1 VRNVRAVR
9 RPCPEAACSRRPSG
23 AIREN
28 KTIRENKIMG
38 IETTIAH
45 RPGRLA
51 AAAVV
56 TAACL
61 VTLFPLY
68 AFAQMEDLPPRDV
81 YIERG
86 RSSGDSVALCVNGA
100 AMMAPFEKDLA
111 VQIAGRLLLTPKVV
125 EVKTWHPTEPL
136 DYRLP
141 LGFDELYIEFA
152 ERCDGFMGFSLAQ
165 GYPSWLIITRP
176 YMSTRMVLAAAEP
189 EYHKLP
195 DIPPSRPL
203 GTRMLGAVDN
213 QLILYLQ
220 SLPEKDRWKRVPYFN
235 NKVLIDRLLDR
246 SVAAAFVWEP
256 ALYLATGGAP
266 AAAGIHTIPPPFE
279 LLQTEFGIGL
289 RSNDSY
295 LSVALGQAIDS
306 LRADG
311 TIDRL
316 LIEHTLAPKPQTAA
330 QK

>member
-1 VRNVRAVR
+1 M
-9 RPCPEAACSRRPSG
+9 C
-23 AIREN
+23 
-28 KTIRENKIMG
+28 
-38 IETTIAH
+38 IEMPFAH
-45 RPGRLA
+45 RLGHLVA
-51 AAAVV
+51 VAAVTV
-56 TAACL
+56 ACL
-61 VTLFPLY
+61 MTLLLAC
-68 AFAQMEDLPPRDV
+68 AFAQVEDLPPRDV
-81 YIERG
+81 YVERG
-86 RSSGDSVALCVNGA
+86 RSTGDKIALCVNGA

-111 VQIAGRLLLTPKVV
+111 FEIAARLLLAPKVI

-141 LGFDELYIEFA
+141 FGFDELYIEFA

-176 YMSTRMVLAAAEP
+176 YLSTRMVLAAVEP
-189 EYHKLP
+189 EFRKLS
-195 DIPPSRPL
+195 DIPPTSAL

-220 SLPEKDRWKRVPYFN
+220 ALPEKNRWKRVPYFN
-235 NKVLIDRLLDR
+235 NKILIDRLLDR
-246 SVAAAFVWEP
+246 TVAGAFVWEP
-256 ALYLATGGAP
+256 ALYLATAGTP

-306 LRADG
+306 LRTDG

-316 LIEHTLAPKPQTAA
+316 LVEHSLAPKPQAAA
-330 QK
+330 QKQR

>member
-1 VRNVRAVR
+1 MR
-9 RPCPEAACSRRPSG
+9 
-23 AIREN
+23 
-28 KTIRENKIMG
+28 

-45 RPGRLA
+45 PLSRLA
-51 AAAVV
+51 AAAAV
-56 TAACL
+56 TASCL
-61 VTLFPLY
+61 VTLLPVR
-68 AFAQMEDLPPRDV
+68 AFAQVEDLPPRDV
-81 YIERG
+81 YVERG
-86 RSSGDSVALCVNGA
+86 RSAGDTVALCVNAA
-100 AMMAPFEKDLA
+100 AMMAPFEKDVAL
-111 VQIAGRLLLTPKVV
+111 QIAARLLLTPKVI

-152 ERCDGFMGFSLAQ
+152 ERCDGFMGLSLAQ

-176 YMSTRMVLAAAEP
+176 YLSTRMVLATVP
-189 EYHKLP
+189 LEYHKLS
-195 DIPPSRPL
+195 DIPPTSAL

-220 SLPEKDRWKRVPYFN
+220 ALPEKNRWKRVPYFN
-235 NKVLIDRLLDR
+235 NKILIDRLLDR
-246 SVAAAFVWEP
+246 TVAAAFVWEP
-256 ALYLATGGAP
+256 ALYLATAGTP
-266 AAAGIHTIPPPFE
+266 AAEGIHIMPPPFE

-316 LIEHTLAPKPQTAA
+316 LVEHSLAPKPQTAA

>member
-1 VRNVRAVR
+1 M
-9 RPCPEAACSRRPSG
+9 P
-23 AIREN
+23 
-28 KTIRENKIMG
+28 
-38 IETTIAH
+38 IEPTLAH
-45 RPGRLA
+45 RLRRIA
-51 AAAVV
+51 AAA
-56 TAACL
+56 ACL
-61 VTLFPLY
+61 ATLLP
-68 AFAQMEDLPPRDV
+68 ACAHAQEEDLPPRDV
-81 YIERG
+81 YIEKG
-86 RSSGDSVALCVNGA
+86 RSAGDSVALCVNGA
-100 AMMAPFEKDLA
+100 GMMAPFEKDLA
-111 VQIAGRLLLTPKVV
+111 VEIAARLLLMPKVV

-176 YMSTRMVLAAAEP
+176 YLTTRMVLVAAEP
-189 EYHKLP
+189 EYHKLS
-195 DIPPSRPL
+195 DIPPSRAL

-235 NKVLIDRLLDR
+235 NKLLMDRLLDR
-246 SVAAAFVWEP
+246 TVAAAFVWEP
-256 ALYLATGGAP
+256 ALYLATSGAP
-266 AAAGIHTIPPPFE
+266 ASAGIHTIPPPFE
-279 LLQTEFGIGL
+279 LLTTEFGIGL

-295 LSVALGQAIDS
+295 LSLALGQAIDS

-311 TIDRL
+311 TIERL
-316 LIEHTLAPKPQTAA
+316 LVEHALAPKSQTAA

>member
-1 VRNVRAVR
+1 MR
-9 RPCPEAACSRRPSG
+9 
-23 AIREN
+23 
-28 KTIRENKIMG
+28 
-38 IETTIAH
+38 IEMTIAH
-45 RPGRLA
+45 RLRRLA
-51 AAAVV
+51 AAV
-56 TAACL
+56 TTACPSVL
-61 VTLFPLY
+61 LTVP
-68 AFAQMEDLPPRDV
+68 AFAQIEDLPPRDV

-86 RSSGDSVALCVNGA
+86 RSAGDSVALCVNGA
-100 AMMAPFEKDLA
+100 GMMAPFEKDLA
-111 VQIAGRLLLTPKVV
+111 QEIAARLLLTPKVV

-176 YMSTRMVLAAAEP
+176 YLSTRMVLAAAEA
-189 EYHKLP
+189 EYRKLS
-195 DIPPSRPL
+195 DIPPTRAL

-220 SLPEKDRWKRVPYFN
+220 SLPEKNRWKRVPYFN
-235 NKVLIDRLLDR
+235 NKLLIDRLLDR
-246 SVAAAFVWEP
+246 TVGAAFVWEP

-266 AAAGIHTIPPPFE
+266 AAAGIHTIPPPFD
-279 LLQTEFGIGL
+279 LLTTEFGIGL

-316 LIEHTLAPKPQTAA
+316 LVEHALAPKPQAA
-330 QK
+330 AKK